1 MTLTRLATEFLT
13 RALPPELSHELA
25 LTALEHGLFP
35 RIESV
40 DDPVLQVSAMGLDF
54 PNPLGMA
61 AGFDKDARA
70 FPALLAMGFGHV
82 EVGTVTPLAQ
92 AGNPRPR
99 LFRVRREGAII
110 NRMGFNNAGHAA
122 AFARIARWRD
132 AGGHGVLGV
141 NIGAN
146 KDSLDRIRDYALG
159 ARCFAPVADY
169 LTVNISSPNTPGLR
183 NLQAADELARLLD
196 GVREEIERSGHAT
209 PVLVKIAPDLD
220 DQELEAIIETAV
232 DHGAVGLV
240 ISNTTISRPACL
252 KPQDV
257 LEPGGLSGRPLF
269 SLSTRMLAR
278 AHVLAGGRL
287 LLVGAGGVD
296 SGEHAW
302 QKIRA
307 GASLVQLYTGF
318 IYEGPE
324 IVPAILRHVV
334 KRLRQN
340 GFVSVDEAVGSGAQ
354 DWLMDHH
361 TTGERT

>member
-1 MTLTRLATEFLT
+1 MTFTRLATEFLT

-25 LTALEHGLFP
+25 LKALEHGLFP
-35 RIESV
+35 RIERV
-40 DDPVLQVSAMGLDF
+40 DDPILRTSAMGLDF

-92 AGNPRPR
+92 AGNPPPR

-122 AFARIARWRD
+122 AHARISRWRD
-132 AGGHGVLGV
+132 AGGRGILGV

-146 KDSLDRIRDYALG
+146 KDSLDRVRDYALG

-169 LTVNISSPNTPGLR
+169 LTINVSSPNTPGLR
-183 NLQAADELARLLD
+183 NLQASEELARILD
-196 GVREEIERSGHAT
+196 GVHAEIARGGHAT

-220 DQELEAIIETAV
+220 DAALEAIVETAV
-232 DHGAVGLV
+232 AHGADGLV
-240 ISNTTISRPACL
+240 ISNTTVSRPSSLRPRDA
-252 KPQDV
+252 

-278 AHVLAGGRL
+278 AHLLAGGRL

-307 GASLVQLYTGF
+307 GATLVQLYTGF

-324 IVPAILRHVV
+324 IVPAILHHVA

-340 GFVSVDEAVGSGAQ
+340 GFTSIDEAVGSGAQ
-354 DWLMDHH
+354 DWLTDHR